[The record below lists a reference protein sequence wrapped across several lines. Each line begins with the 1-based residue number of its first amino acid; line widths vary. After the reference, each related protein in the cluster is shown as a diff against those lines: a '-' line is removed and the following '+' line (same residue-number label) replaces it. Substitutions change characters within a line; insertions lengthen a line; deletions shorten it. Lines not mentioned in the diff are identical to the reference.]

1 MLKPCSPRLEYKV
14 VLFWN
19 GKQKNTLMHAEP
31 VLTQDGHFMN
41 RLVTFRI
48 VREEDKPTRNQ
59 VIEEIFT
66 REQVNRLNLSQSDN
80 RLIKLN
86 LIKN

>member
-1 MLKPCSPRLEYKV
+1 
-14 VLFWN
+14 
-19 GKQKNTLMHAEP
+19 
-31 VLTQDGHFMN
+31 MN